1 MSMFV
6 VPSTT
11 VVIAVATLMLLGHEV
26 LNNFIDFEHAK
37 FIKKMNFSF
46 LSEEI
51 EDNQINLLNIFLL
64 TFFIIILIFVW

>member
-11 VVIAVATLMLLGHEV
+11 VVIAVATLMLLGYEV

-51 EDNQINLLNIFLL
+51 
-64 TFFIIILIFVW
+64 